1 MSCPQTTNV
10 IVHPIGCM
18 SHLRPHALIAA
29 ASLLLLLGCSD
40 SDQGYDFKPQGA
52 RLSSKQ
58 AVQLAK
64 QAAERQSVSLGDF
77 MTPTARYRLTGD
89 KSWAVYFEG
98 RGAKRGTHFLVLVDD
113 QTEATRCLGDR

>member
-1 MSCPQTTNV
+1 MSLL
-10 IVHPIGCM
+10 
-18 SHLRPHALIAA
+18 SRHALIAA
-29 ASLLLLLGCSD
+29 TSFFLLLGCSD
-40 SDQGYDFKPQGA
+40 SNQGYDFKPKGA

-77 MTPTARYRLTGD
+77 MAPTARYRLSGD

-113 QTEATRCLGDR
+113 QTEETRCFGDR